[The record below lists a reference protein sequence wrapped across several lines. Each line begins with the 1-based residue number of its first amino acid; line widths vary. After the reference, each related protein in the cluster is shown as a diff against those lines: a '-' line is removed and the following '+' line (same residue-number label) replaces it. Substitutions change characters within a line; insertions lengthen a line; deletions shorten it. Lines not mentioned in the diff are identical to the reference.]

1 MNYTLDTCPLGPLQ
15 VSFGRMLSDI
25 ARFVVLF
32 LLVRLTSGIQLNLSS
47 STTSR
52 MSENPLETTNRI
64 DAVSRGGALGLSPQ
78 TLDHGQYFASI
89 LLKLHEIW

>member
-64 DAVSRGGALGLSPQ
+64 DAVSRLSPQ

-89 LLKLHEIW
+89 LFKLHEIW